1 MLTNKSVDIYYAFY
15 ILAASVEI
23 KNKPKNLKP
32 MEEIGIFSAFSV
44 IAGIVLFIVILIN
57 NSDKGTGKPAN
68 GWWIP
73 SSGFLIVYAVLLPSY
88 LGLRVSKCPTET
100 TIIKWAMFIILGI
113 SVISWIVG
121 KIYRHRDVLKEF
133 WVSVISWIAYKFHRS
148 AK

>member
-1 MLTNKSVDIYYAFY
+1 
-15 ILAASVEI
+15 
-23 KNKPKNLKP
+23 

-57 NSDKGTGKPAN
+57 NSDKGTKKPAN

-73 SSGFLIVYAVLLPSY
+73 SSGFLIVYAVLIPLY
-88 LGLRVSKCPTET
+88 LCLRVSECPTET

-113 SVISWIVG
+113 SVISWMAG

-133 WVSVISWIAYKFHRS
+133 WISVTSWIAYKFRRS
-148 AK
+148 NDAS